1 LNTPD
6 DDRGSREASTR
17 KEPPPDASAPMFAP
31 NMVAQHIDAT
41 SSTFASM
48 TAPHSLVT
56 GANWFNSLF
65 NNTNFEGCT
74 FHNSELD
81 GALFENCSLRGV
93 ELRNCDIEGLIVNG
107 VRVGGLL
114 KLLMME
120 EGGSR
125 YGR

>member
-1 LNTPD
+1 LNASD
-6 DDRGSREASTR
+6 DDRESRDGGA
-17 KEPPPDASAPMFAP
+17 AAMFGP
-31 NMVAQHIDAT
+31 NMVARHIDVT
-41 SSTFASM
+41 GSTFASM

-56 GANWFNSLF
+56 GVNWFNSLF

-107 VRVGGLL
+107 FRIGGLL
-114 KLLMME
+114 KLLMIE
-120 EGGSR
+120 EGSAR